1 MKTTV
6 FYHSADFDGE
16 FCREI
21 AHRFLP
27 DAELVGW
34 NFGDPHPA
42 IPEGQIYVM
51 DLPVDRLFGHDY
63 SRMTSPPKLSDM
75 QLLEAHN
82 RITWI
87 DHHASS
93 IANHPEL
100 RGYRIDGV
108 AACRL
113 AWQWFTLSKKSWK
126 EGDGATPPN
135 PNRGFYTLPTDVQFK
150 NREVSEPLAVRLA
163 GEYDVWDKRDPRAEL
178 FQHGLRS
185 RALGPDTW
193 DILLS
198 GPTEPEDGKQGLAEI
213 YVDTLLDAGEA
224 LQFARANEY
233 RDVITQQ
240 GFDLQF
246 EGLTFLA
253 CNSHE
258 CDIRSQL
265 FAAGIQPHHDALL
278 GFTFTGK
285 DWRVSMYRIDGR
297 EADILTIARR
307 HGGGG
312 HQGACGFHVPRL
324 INLLPHQYC

>member
-113 AWQWFTLSKKSWK
+113 AWQWFQGDLRKCTCEVPHSEGHYDYCPRGRMPSK
-126 EGDGATPPN
+126 EAFID
-135 PNRGFYTLPTDVQFK
+135 RL
-150 NREVSEPLAVRLA
+150 VSEPLAVRLA
-163 GEYDVWDKRDPRAEL
+163 GEYDVFDKRDHRAET
-178 FQHGLRS
+178 FQCGLKS
-185 RALGPDTW
+185 VKLSPNMWAALLNDDLTLC
-193 DILLS
+193 DAILTRGEIILETR
-198 GPTEPEDGKQGLAEI
+198 TE
-213 YVDTLLDAGEA
+213 
-224 LQFARANEY
+224 EY
-233 RDVITQQ
+233 RKVITQQ
-240 GFDLQF
+240 GFDLSF
-246 EGLTFLA
+246 AGLTFLA